1 VPRCR
6 YFAAAS
12 GAGPRNRVRAS
23 DDFLPFRGFRTWH
36 RVVGD
41 GEEPRRLPLL
51 VLHGGPGSAH
61 DALEGLG
68 ALGERGRR
76 VVFYDQLGSG
86 ESDRPDDTS
95 LWTVETFL
103 EQLQSVRDRLGL
115 DEIHLFG
122 SSWGGMLAVEYA
134 LTQPDGL
141 AGLVLNST
149 PTSAPRW
156 AEETARLA
164 EGLDE
169 QAFRRR
175 HICRLDPEPEILER
189 ARAKF
194 GKQVYETM
202 WGPNEFTVTGTL
214 KDWDVIGRLGE
225 IRIPTLIT
233 SGRHDECT
241 PTLVE
246 PLRAGIAGSE
256 WVIFEDSAHMAYLEE
271 PDRYLQVVGDFL
283 ERVEARRQAGLESD
297 SEPGSV
303 TA

>member
-1 VPRCR
+1 
-6 YFAAAS
+6 
-12 GAGPRNRVRAS
+12 
-23 DDFLPFRGFRTWH
+23 
-36 RVVGD
+36 
-41 GEEPRRLPLL
+41 

-68 ALGERGRR
+68 ALSAQGRR

-86 ESDRPDDTS
+86 ESDRPDDPL

-103 EQLQSVRDRLGL
+103 EQLRSVREGLGL

-134 LTQPDGL
+134 LTHPEGL

-164 EGLDE
+164 AGLDE
-169 QAFRRR
+169 QEFRRK

-202 WGPNEFTVTGTL
+202 WGPNEFTVSGTL
-214 KDWDVIGRLGE
+214 KDWDVTDRLGE
-225 IRIPTLIT
+225 IDLPVLIT

-241 PTLVE
+241 PALVE
-246 PLRAGIAGSE
+246 VLHRGIAGSE
-256 WVIFEDSAHMAYLEE
+256 WVVFEESAHMPHLEE
-271 PDRYLQVVGDFL
+271 PERFVGVVGAFL
-283 ERVEARRQAGLESD
+283 DRVEKG
-297 SEPGSV
+297 
-303 TA
+303 